1 MTGLI
6 QPFLLIAREAG
17 DATRAALRRTLLVG
31 AALLIAASGAGFLTL
46 ATYLALRRPLGPEL
60 AALALGVALAA
71 VSAGLILAVRAK
83 AQRAGPLSDPRQS
96 QPANATPTPADAATM
111 AVFMVAFLI
120 GRRLADRW
128 DQTRQP

>member
-60 AALALGVALAA
+60 AALALGQRTLQAFGKAT
-71 VSAGLILAVRAK
+71 VRA
-83 AQRAGPLSDPRQS
+83 L
-96 QPANATPTPADAATM
+96 
-111 AVFMVAFLI
+111 L
-120 GRRLADRW
+120 LH
-128 DQTRQP
+128 